1 MSIIPFTKKIRKK
14 FGICLILGRIQNP
27 AHPFLSFSFPLFFS
41 FPLPFPFNTMQLYT
55 PLIYSMLIFKLLS
68 VKYFMHIAL
77 HFNSLL

>member
-41 FPLPFPFNTMQLYT
+41 PPLPFQHNAALYT
-55 PLIYSMLIFKLLS
+55 PDL
-68 VKYFMHIAL
+68 
-77 HFNSLL
+77 